1 MLIDKFPSAKRGCSS
16 LSIRCKC
23 QCGTVVKL
31 TEISDLIP
39 VLIPDNVMMYDY
51 QCPYCLKEMHVHYR
65 KWDKITNFL
74 ISHGISSESIC
85 RLERLSREPVN
96 CREYVYEV
104 LCLQK
109 ETGLSINKKTRD
121 YMEKHH
127 GDVLEAFNKGE
138 LPSEFDDTAFKTWE
152 MEMNNT
158 HIGRNIGGTG
168 PQYRIL
174 KASVISKWKGVGYK
188 ITLLGNDNRCVV
200 IIVDEKGNIVNEWIE
215 PGNYF
220 EELRKNGCIP

>member
-31 TEISDLIP
+31 NEISDFIP
-39 VLIPDNVMMYDY
+39 VLIPDDVMMYEY
-51 QCPYCLKEMHVHYR
+51 QCPYCLEERRVNYR
-65 KWDKITNFL
+65 KWDKITNFI
-74 ISHGISSESIC
+74 ISQGISSESIC
-85 RLERLSREPVN
+85 RLERLSREPIN

-138 LPSEFDDTAFKTWE
+138 LPSEFDDTAFRTWE
-152 MEMNNT
+152 MECFNA
-158 HIGRNIGGTG
+158 HKGAL
-168 PQYRIL
+168 PDYRIL
-174 KASVISKWKGVGYK
+174 KVATVTKRNSNGYK
-188 ITLLGNDNRCVV
+188 VPDKVVLRGNDNKC
-200 IIVDEKGNIVNEWIE
+200 IVLKVDNKGNVTEEWTE
-215 PGNYF
+215 PGIYF
-220 EELRKNGCIP
+220 DKYYVNGFTP